1 MKAYNPLKINRP
13 KPGVWVVKDG
23 LWDRSEGGIIDR
35 LGEVAARHWKEVL
48 SVGREVAGS
57 WFCLLLFRNTWLLLK
72 FS

>member
-1 MKAYNPLKINRP
+1 M
-13 KPGVWVVKDG
+13 VKDG

-57 WFCLLLFRNTWLLLK
+57 WFCLLLFRNTWFLLK